1 MRLKSLCTLCALLA
15 LLPACTQ
22 VQPWERNYLAR
33 PEMALEPDP
42 MGALL
47 RSHIH
52 HSKEAASSVSSGSGG
67 GCGCN

>member
-1 MRLKSLCTLCALLA
+1 MRIKTLTLLGV
-15 LLPACTQ
+15 LLVSVSACTQ